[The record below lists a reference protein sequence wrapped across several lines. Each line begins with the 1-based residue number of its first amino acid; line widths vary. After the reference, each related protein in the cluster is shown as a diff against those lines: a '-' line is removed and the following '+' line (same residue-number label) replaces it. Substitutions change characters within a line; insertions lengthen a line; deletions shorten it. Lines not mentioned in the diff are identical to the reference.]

1 MRTHEQTPDGH
12 LYKCTKCNLSFY
24 DRIGLELHS
33 CKRANHRLRTS
44 KPRKPKPK
52 SHKEALEEK
61 GFQCS
66 QCFIFFHTIT
76 AQIDHEIMEHTDLKK
91 HFIINKDQKLFQ
103 CGVCEEKFTR
113 QGQLV
118 QHVVTLHSKLEPYT
132 CNHCNAS
139 FKGKIEL
146 NNHLRSQH
154 QIIHRFQKS
163 KRIFQCKNCRFKSF
177 ESADE
182 LENHMKTCQ
191 KKFECKT
198 CGKKFPVAIKL
209 RQHEMIHTGE
219 KPFPCKECP
228 KRFRNKQDLQKHMRT
243 HSGERPFPC
252 RTCKR
257 SFSCQSSRRKHEK
270 QHEDGPEQNRDFACS
285 VCGDTFEA
293 LKSLRNHLARTHK
306 QKPEEYLTK
315 EEILEKKQKRNKSK
329 KENRKKNVAKNP
341 EKYIEYNNKRKARDR
356 EYKRNVR
363 AKQKRKK
370 SEDFGDSEE
379 TSEDESLL
387 ETILEQDE
395 AFDEDQ

>member
-1 MRTHEQTPDGH
+1 MMSHQQTADEYP
-12 LYKCTKCNLSFY
+12 YKCTNCNESFC

-33 CKRANHRLRTS
+33 CKRANHRLKTK
-44 KPRKPKPK
+44 KPKKPKPK
-52 SHKEALEEK
+52 SNKDKLEEK

-76 AQIDHEIMEHTDLKK
+76 AQIDHEIIEHTDLKK
-91 HFIINKDQKLFQ
+91 HFIINKDLKLFK

-146 NNHLRSQH
+146 NNHLRLQH
-154 QIIHRFQKS
+154 QITHRFMTS

-177 ESADE
+177 ETADE
-182 LENHMKTCQ
+182 LEKHMKTCK

-198 CGKKFPVAIKL
+198 CGKRFPVAIKL

-257 SFSCQSSRRKHEK
+257 SFACQSSRRKHEK
-270 QHEDGPEQNRDFACS
+270 QHETDPDQSRDFACN

-293 LKSLRNHLARTHK
+293 LKALRNHLARTHK
-306 QKPEEYLTK
+306 QKAEEYLTK
-315 EEILEKKQKRNKSK
+315 EELLEKKQKRNKSK
-329 KENRKKNVAKNP
+329 NANRKKNVAKNP
-341 EKYIEYNNKRKARDR
+341 EKYTEYNNRKRAHDR
-356 EYKRNVR
+356 EYKRKIR
-363 AKQKRKK
+363 AKRKRKEY
-370 SEDFGDSEE
+370 SEDTDSD
-379 TSEDESLL
+379 DESHL
-387 ETILEQDE
+387 ESILEQDE
-395 AFDEDQ
+395 TFDVDQ

>member
-44 KPRKPKPK
+44 KPKKPKPK

-76 AQIDHEIMEHTDLKK
+76 AQIDHEIMKHTDLKK
-91 HFIINKDQKLFQ
+91 HFIINKEQKLFQ

-191 KKFECKT
+191 KKFQCKT

-228 KRFRNKQDLQKHMRT
+228 KRFRNKQDLQKHIRT

-341 EKYIEYNNKRKARDR
+341 EKYVEYNNKRKTRDR